1 MWQETEITIS
11 GKKVNAQ
18 VNKSSDMIEIE
29 MMFDL
34 KLLKSTNVTIDS
46 KDYKIKSIEDVGERG
61 ETLKITI
68 EDKNND
74 KPIKSRNDSKL
85 SKWCKL

>member
-1 MWQETEITIS
+1 MWQETEITIN

-18 VNKSSDMIEIE
+18 VNKSNDMIEIE

-46 KDYKIKSIEDVGERG
+46 KDYKIESIEDVGERG

-74 KPIKSRNDSKL
+74 KPIKSRNDTKISK
-85 SKWCKL
+85 

>member
-1 MWQETEITIS
+1 MWQETEITIG

-18 VNKSSDMIEIE
+18 VNKSNDMIEIE

-34 KLLKSTNVTIDS
+34 KLLKSTSVTIDS
-46 KDYKIKSIEDVGERG
+46 KDYEIESIEDVGERG

-68 EDKNND
+68 EAKNND
-74 KPIKSRNDSKL
+74 KPIKSRNDTKISK
-85 SKWCKL
+85 

>member
-1 MWQETEITIS
+1 MWQKTEITID

-18 VNKSSDMIEIE
+18 VNKSDNMIEIE

-34 KLLKSTNVTIDS
+34 KLLKSTSLTIDS
-46 KDYKIKSIEDVGERG
+46 KNYEIKSIEDVGERE

-68 EDKNND
+68 QDINND
-74 KPIKSRNDSKL
+74 KPIKSRKDTKL
-85 SKWCKL
+85 SK

>member
-1 MWQETEITIS
+1 MWQETEITIN

-18 VNKSSDMIEIE
+18 VNKSNNMIEIE

-46 KDYKIKSIEDVGERG
+46 KDYKIESIEDVGERG

-74 KPIKSRNDSKL
+74 KPIKSRKDNKL
-85 SKWCKL
+85 SE

>member
-18 VNKSSDMIEIE
+18 VNKSNDMIEIE

-46 KDYKIKSIEDVGERG
+46 KDYKIESIEDVGERG

-74 KPIKSRNDSKL
+74 KSIKSRNDTKI

>member
-1 MWQETEITIS
+1 MWKETEITID

-18 VNKSSDMIEIE
+18 VNKSNNMIEIA
-29 MMFDL
+29 MLFDL
-34 KLLKSTNVTIDS
+34 KLADATSVTIDS
-46 KDYKIKSIEDVGERG
+46 KDYKILSIDDVGERG

-74 KPIKSRNDSKL
+74 KSIKSRNDTKISK
-85 SKWCKL
+85 

>member
-1 MWQETEITIS
+1 MWQETEITIN

-18 VNKSSDMIEIE
+18 VNKSNDMIEIE

-46 KDYKIKSIEDVGERG
+46 KDYKIESIEDVGERG

-85 SKWCKL
+85 SK

>member
-1 MWQETEITIS
+1 MWKETEITIG

-18 VNKSSDMIEIE
+18 VNKSNDMIEIE

-46 KDYKIKSIEDVGERG
+46 KDYKIESIEDVGERG

-74 KPIKSRNDSKL
+74 KPIKSRNDTKISK
-85 SKWCKL
+85 

>member
-18 VNKSSDMIEIE
+18 VNKSNDMIEIE

-46 KDYKIKSIEDVGERG
+46 KDYKIESIEDVGERG

-74 KPIKSRNDSKL
+74 KPIKSRKDSKL
-85 SKWCKL
+85 SE

>member
-1 MWQETEITIS
+1 MWQETEITIN

-18 VNKSSDMIEIE
+18 VNKSNDMIEIE

-46 KDYKIKSIEDVGERG
+46 KDYKIESIEDVGERG

-74 KPIKSRNDSKL
+74 KPIKSRKDSKL
-85 SKWCKL
+85 SE

>member
-1 MWQETEITIS
+1 MWQATQVTID

-18 VNKSSDMIEIE
+18 VNKSNNMIEIE

-46 KDYKIKSIEDVGERG
+46 KDYKIESIEDVGERG

-68 EDKNND
+68 QDKNND
-74 KPIKSRNDSKL
+74 KSIKSGKNTKL
-85 SKWCKL
+85 SK

>member
-1 MWQETEITIS
+1 MWQETEITIG

-18 VNKSSDMIEIE
+18 VNKSNDMIEIE

-46 KDYKIKSIEDVGERG
+46 KDYKIESIEDVGERG

-74 KPIKSRNDSKL
+74 KPVKSRNDTKISK
-85 SKWCKL
+85 

>member
-1 MWQETEITIS
+1 MWQETEITIG

-18 VNKSSDMIEIE
+18 VNKSNDMIEIE

-34 KLLKSTNVTIDS
+34 KLLKSTSVTIDS
-46 KDYKIKSIEDVGERG
+46 KDYKIESIEDVGERG

-74 KPIKSRNDSKL
+74 KPVKSRNDTKISK
-85 SKWCKL
+85 

>member
-1 MWQETEITIS
+1 MWKETEITIN

-18 VNKSSDMIEIE
+18 VNKSNDMIEIE

-46 KDYKIKSIEDVGERG
+46 KDYKIESIEDVRERE

-74 KPIKSRNDSKL
+74 KPIKSRNDTKISK
-85 SKWCKL
+85 

>member
-34 KLLKSTNVTIDS
+34 KLLKSTNVIIDS
-46 KDYKIKSIEDVGERG
+46 KDYKVESIEDVGGRN

-68 EDKNND
+68 QDKNNG
-74 KPIKSRNDSKL
+74 KPTESRKNTKL
-85 SKWCKL
+85 SK

>member
-1 MWQETEITIS
+1 MWQETEITIG

-18 VNKSSDMIEIE
+18 VNKSNDMIEIE

-46 KDYKIKSIEDVGERG
+46 KDYKIESIEDVGERG

-74 KPIKSRNDSKL
+74 KSIKSRNDTKISK
-85 SKWCKL
+85 

>member
-1 MWQETEITIS
+1 MWKETEITIG

-18 VNKSSDMIEIE
+18 VNKSNDMIEIE

-46 KDYKIKSIEDVGERG
+46 KDYKIESIEDVGERG

-85 SKWCKL
+85 SK

>member
-18 VNKSSDMIEIE
+18 VNKSNNMIEIE

-46 KDYKIKSIEDVGERG
+46 KDYKIESIEDVEERG

-74 KPIKSRNDSKL
+74 KPIKSRKDNKL
-85 SKWCKL
+85 SE

>member
-18 VNKSSDMIEIE
+18 VNKSNDMIEIE

-46 KDYKIKSIEDVGERG
+46 KDYKIESIEDVGERG

-74 KPIKSRNDSKL
+74 KSIKGRNDTKISK
-85 SKWCKL
+85 

>member
-1 MWQETEITIS
+1 MWKETEITIN

-18 VNKSSDMIEIE
+18 VNKSNDMIEIE

-34 KLLKSTNVTIDS
+34 KLLKSTNVTIVS
-46 KDYKIKSIEDVGERG
+46 KDYKIESIEDVVERE

-68 EDKNND
+68 EDKNNY
-74 KPIKSRNDSKL
+74 KPIKSRNYTKISK
-85 SKWCKL
+85 

>member
-1 MWQETEITIS
+1 MWKETEITIN

-18 VNKSSDMIEIE
+18 VNKSNDMIEIE

-46 KDYKIKSIEDVGERG
+46 KDYKIESIEDVGERE

-74 KPIKSRNDSKL
+74 KPIKSRNDTKISK
-85 SKWCKL
+85 

>member
-18 VNKSSDMIEIE
+18 VNKSNDMIEIE

-46 KDYKIKSIEDVGERG
+46 KDYKIESIEDVGERG

-74 KPIKSRNDSKL
+74 KPIKSRNDTKISK
-85 SKWCKL
+85 

>member
-1 MWQETEITIS
+1 MWQETEITIN

-18 VNKSSDMIEIE
+18 VNKSNDMIEIE

-46 KDYKIKSIEDVGERG
+46 KDYKIESIEDVGERG

-74 KPIKSRNDSKL
+74 KPIKSRNDTKI

>member
-18 VNKSSDMIEIE
+18 VNKSNDMIEIE

-46 KDYKIKSIEDVGERG
+46 KDYKIESIEDVGERE

-74 KPIKSRNDSKL
+74 KPIKSRNDTKISK
-85 SKWCKL
+85 

>member
-18 VNKSSDMIEIE
+18 VNKSNDMIEIE

-46 KDYKIKSIEDVGERG
+46 KDYKIESIEDVGERE

>member
-18 VNKSSDMIEIE
+18 VNKSNDMIEIE

-46 KDYKIKSIEDVGERG
+46 KDYKIESIEDVGERG

-74 KPIKSRNDSKL
+74 KSIKSRNDTKISK
-85 SKWCKL
+85 

>member
-1 MWQETEITIS
+1 MWQETEITIG

-18 VNKSSDMIEIE
+18 VNKSNNMIEIE

-46 KDYKIKSIEDVGERG
+46 KDYKIESIEDVGERG

-68 EDKNND
+68 EDNNND
-74 KPIKSRNDSKL
+74 KPIKSRKDNKL
-85 SKWCKL
+85 SE

>member
-1 MWQETEITIS
+1 MWKETEITIG

-18 VNKSSDMIEIE
+18 VNKSNDMIEIE

-46 KDYKIKSIEDVGERG
+46 KDYKIESIEDVGERG

>member
-18 VNKSSDMIEIE
+18 VNKSNDMIEIE

-46 KDYKIKSIEDVGERG
+46 KDYKIESIEDVGERG

-74 KPIKSRNDSKL
+74 KSIKGRNDTKI

>member
-1 MWQETEITIS
+1 MWKETEITID

-18 VNKSSDMIEIE
+18 VNKSNGMIEIE

-34 KLLKSTNVTIDS
+34 KLANATSVTIDS
-46 KDYKIKSIEDVGERG
+46 KDYKILSIDDVGERE

-74 KPIKSRNDSKL
+74 KSIKSRNDTKISK
-85 SKWCKL
+85 

>member
-1 MWQETEITIS
+1 MWKETEITID

-18 VNKSSDMIEIE
+18 VNKSNGMIEIE

-34 KLLKSTNVTIDS
+34 KLANATSVTIDL
-46 KDYKIKSIEDVGERG
+46 KDYKILSIDDVGERE

-74 KPIKSRNDSKL
+74 KSIKSRNDTKISK
-85 SKWCKL
+85 

>member
-18 VNKSSDMIEIE
+18 VNKSNGMIEIE
-29 MMFDL
+29 MMFDF
-34 KLLKSTNVTIDS
+34 KLANATSVTIDS
-46 KDYKIKSIEDVGERG
+46 KDYKILSIDDVGERG

-74 KPIKSRNDSKL
+74 KPIKSRNDTKISK
-85 SKWCKL
+85 